1 MGQDN
6 GIRYERLKDIV
17 KLAIHLQ
24 ASRRGLTLDDM
35 MSMIS
40 VSRRTAER
48 MRDAVEW
55 AFEPLE
61 VIPAYDNKKHWR
73 LSSDVLRR
81 LVPVTAEEMTTLT
94 TAAGA
99 LEQSGLPEHA
109 SGLREIETKLRAT
122 KREGALERLETD
134 LETLLQAEG
143 LAMRAGPRQPV
154 DNDRLSLLRE
164 AILVGRMVRFTYHA
178 RFTGQKSYQ
187 LVEPYGLLYGNNAFL
202 VGKTDWQDE
211 PHLWRFANMSEVRL
225 SSKTF
230 RRDPDFD
237 LQEFAKRS
245 FGTFQEKPFNVVLQ
259 FDAHAARDAST
270 FVFHPDQSF
279 EKHDDGSLT
288 VRFKAGGTYEM
299 CWHLFTW
306 GDSVTVEKPVRLRK
320 QLAKMCKALARHHGT
335 KVKRTN

>member
-1 MGQDN
+1 MVQDD
-6 GIRYERLKDIV
+6 GIRYERLKDIID
-17 KLAIHLQ
+17 LAIHLQ

-48 MRDAVEW
+48 MRNTVEW
-55 AFEPLE
+55 AFGPLE
-61 VIPAYDNKKHWR
+61 IVPADDNRKHWR
-73 LSSDVLRR
+73 LNSAALRR
-81 LVPVTAEEMTTLT
+81 LVPVTAEELTTLA

-122 KREGALERLETD
+122 QGEGTLERLETD

-154 DNDRLSLLRE
+154 DNDRLSLLRK
-164 AILVGRMVRFTYHA
+164 AILAGQKVRFTYHA
-178 RFTGQKSYQ
+178 RFTGRKSYQ

-202 VGKTDWQDE
+202 VGKTDWQDG

-230 RRDPDFD
+230 QRDSGFD

-245 FGTFQEKPFNVVLQ
+245 FGTFQETPFNVALR
-259 FDAHAARDAST
+259 FDAQAARDAST
-270 FVFHPDQSF
+270 FVFHPDQSVV
-279 EKHDDGSLT
+279 KHDDGTLT

-306 GDSVTVEKPVRLRK
+306 GDSVAVEKPARLRK
-320 QLAKMCKALARHHGT
+320 QLSKMCETLAGHHGSNG
-335 KVKRTN
+335 KGIK